1 MEKYFLIISAMLTA
15 LSVAILIFS
24 RFRVRKTM
32 TALSSLLDKAIDG
45 SFRETDFDETMYSAL
60 ESRLSRFLNQSYI
73 SSKSLTTERDKIREL
88 ISDISH
94 QTKTP
99 IANIMLYSQLLGES
113 SLPEASARQ
122 VQFIMNQSEKL
133 NFLIASLVKLSRLE
147 TGIISVNPRKNNVG
161 SLIDSV
167 LENIYPKASVKK
179 INISFSHI
187 DSTAVFDYKWTAE
200 AVYNIIDNAVK
211 YTPSGGSIKIDITD
225 YEMFCAV
232 NVTDSGIGIDEEE
245 LGKIFSRFYR
255 GRNAVYEEGVGIG
268 LFLSREILS
277 AEKGYIKVKSK
288 IGQGSSFSVFL
299 PK

>member
-1 MEKYFLIISAMLTA
+1 M
-15 LSVAILIFS
+15 
-24 RFRVRKTM
+24 
-32 TALSSLLDKAIDG
+32 
-45 SFRETDFDETMYSAL
+45 
-60 ESRLSRFLNQSYI
+60 
-73 SSKSLTTERDKIREL
+73 
-88 ISDISH
+88 
-94 QTKTP
+94 
-99 IANIMLYSQLLGES
+99 
-113 SLPEASARQ
+113 
-122 VQFIMNQSEKL
+122 
-133 NFLIASLVKLSRLE
+133 
-147 TGIISVNPRKNNVG
+147 
-161 SLIDSV
+161 
-167 LENIYPKASVKK
+167 
-179 INISFSHI
+179 
-187 DSTAVFDYKWTAE
+187 FDYKWTAE

-211 YTPSGGSIKIDITD
+211 YTPSGGLIKIDITE